1 LAGVASFKML
11 SPKVR
16 WLLPTLANLP
26 WVRNLNVKKGAGNP
40 ISRGRQWWQLP
51 VKVVMAVS
59 SRFCDSLSNSLI
71 AAHLLLLVLELRG
84 KREIEGPLLDLTMLQ
99 DTTHGSPSCSSRASF
114 HQPGQGYQR
123 SNGQM
128 GDEWQCRFCEKCCQ
142 NAHKEAIQLN
152 DVDLPWDWKQ
162 EIVQLIALTQ
172 REGEVDCKTSV
183 PSKERIA
190 HLAKL
195 IHATLSPPKSCS
207 NTATEDQALAP
218 EEVNSALKSE
228 ERKDSAM
235 LAKHGIDAQDRDP
248 SSDGPKSVNEVSPK
262 QGHLRHSKSE
272 GNLRCLASRRHSFG
286 ASHASVSSLQNLEL
300 VTLQNITGESP
311 CCINDCCA
319 PNDLRHGSEAPNKRV
334 GCTTSPGEG
343 DPKVSISFVS
353 KDFPEGIEL
362 VFSLQADTHNALR
375 SPIPVEDHLKHIDNS
390 ALLKSILLE
399 KYKSS
404 SYKLASSVDGSET
417 DDSDNFL
424 EACSISLPDLE
435 PSEEHHVCDMEGFQ
449 DSRRLFEESED
460 EDVWMEIQ
468 QGNAFESAN
477 EIGED
482 VSVSWP
488 KHGHIECGTNHVACI
503 ENCDKQ
509 VVSTTNEFEQ
519 SAHASSPCNHT
530 LDIEGLERVGNPSTE
545 VSSIGKEELVLNKE
559 VPCVSSSNT
568 CVQFV
573 DHPTC
578 ISMRKR
584 RHEHGD
590 QIYLKPDE
598 LSAAPWSELVFW
610 HGHCEQGNPTLCILL
625 GKAVQ
630 KLPTGELQTISSV
643 IISHMEHAELNFDKG
658 SAKQMNII
666 MDLWGLGLMRMP
678 PMEILSCIGTIMN
691 RDYAGRGGFIFIVNA
706 PVMLSVVMGP
716 IKRVILR
723 PAYNKGAMIE
733 KGFIENKDRI
743 FILNRNYKHVLEKHF
758 KPSLLPPVFG
768 GKCPSKFCP
777 QNCEAGAAFLTC
789 L

>member
-1 LAGVASFKML
+1 MCQSTMQRGRAEEQHDGHVVCESGEAILADGQGPRIYNNKPEKLPWTLSQKKGKNSLVTANLISGNNTRRVIIRKWNSTVISKEPRLDPRVADNVFAFLSMLHELPCGLDTRGLEHVLSKPDVQVRARNVLSSLHEECKNKLQRSDSEDNRGEEESVAGTLSCRISRGISNKALEWSGHNQVPNRGAGNALQALKFADNSPYSHHDEVDTTAPRLFSRWRRRHVQQHPRGRWFRTVLSNLAGVASFKML

-503 ENCDKQ
+503 ENWSDSHQ
-509 VVSTTNEFEQ
+509 
-519 SAHASSPCNHT
+519 
-530 LDIEGLERVGNPSTE
+530 NP
-545 VSSIGKEELVLNKE
+545 L
-559 VPCVSSSNT
+559 
-568 CVQFV
+568 F
-573 DHPTC
+573 
-578 ISMRKR
+578 
-584 RHEHGD
+584 
-590 QIYLKPDE
+590 
-598 LSAAPWSELVFW
+598 
-610 HGHCEQGNPTLCILL
+610 
-625 GKAVQ
+625 
-630 KLPTGELQTISSV
+630 
-643 IISHMEHAELNFDKG
+643 
-658 SAKQMNII
+658 
-666 MDLWGLGLMRMP
+666 
-678 PMEILSCIGTIMN
+678 
-691 RDYAGRGGFIFIVNA
+691 
-706 PVMLSVVMGP
+706 MLSFACM
-716 IKRVILR
+716 
-723 PAYNKGAMIE
+723 Y
-733 KGFIENKDRI
+733 I
-743 FILNRNYKHVLEKHF
+743 FGRATIPLVN
-758 KPSLLPPVFG
+758 
-768 GKCPSKFCP
+768 
-777 QNCEAGAAFLTC
+777 
-789 L
+789 

>member
-1 LAGVASFKML
+1 MCQSTMQRGRAEEQHDGHVVCESGEAILADGQGPRIYNNKPEKLPWTLSQKKGKNSLVTANLISGNNTRRVIIRKWNSTVISKEPRLDPRVADNVFAFLSMLHELPCGLDTRGLEHVLSKPDVQVRARNVLSSLHEECKNKLQRSDSEDNRGEEESVAGILSCRISRGISNKALEWSGHNQVPNRGAGNALQALKFADNSPYSHHDEVDTTAPRLFSRWRRRDVQQHPRGRWFRTVLSNLAGVASFKML

-26 WVRNLNVKKGAGNP
+26 WVRNLNVKKGAANP

-99 DTTHGSPSCSSRASF
+99 DPAHGSPSCSSRASF
-114 HQPGQGYQR
+114 HQPGQGNQR

-142 NAHKEAIQLN
+142 NGHKEAIQLN

-207 NTATEDQALAP
+207 NTATEDQASAP
-218 EEVNSALKSE
+218 EEVNSASKSE
-228 ERKDSAM
+228 VSKDTAM
-235 LAKHGIDAQDRDP
+235 LAKHGIIAQDRDP
-248 SSDGPKSVNEVSPK
+248 SSDGPNSVNEVSPK

-319 PNDLRHGSEAPNKRV
+319 PNDLLHGSEAPNKRV
-334 GCTTSPGEG
+334 GCTIPPGEG

-404 SYKLASSVDGSET
+404 SYKSASSVDGSET
-417 DDSDNFL
+417 DVSDNFL

-435 PSEEHHVCDMEGFQ
+435 PSEEHHVCDMEGFH

-460 EDVWMEIQ
+460 EDVWMEFQ
-468 QGNAFESAN
+468 QGNAFQSTN

-503 ENCDKQ
+503 KNWSDSHQ
-509 VVSTTNEFEQ
+509 
-519 SAHASSPCNHT
+519 
-530 LDIEGLERVGNPSTE
+530 NP
-545 VSSIGKEELVLNKE
+545 L
-559 VPCVSSSNT
+559 
-568 CVQFV
+568 F
-573 DHPTC
+573 
-578 ISMRKR
+578 
-584 RHEHGD
+584 
-590 QIYLKPDE
+590 
-598 LSAAPWSELVFW
+598 
-610 HGHCEQGNPTLCILL
+610 
-625 GKAVQ
+625 
-630 KLPTGELQTISSV
+630 
-643 IISHMEHAELNFDKG
+643 
-658 SAKQMNII
+658 
-666 MDLWGLGLMRMP
+666 
-678 PMEILSCIGTIMN
+678 
-691 RDYAGRGGFIFIVNA
+691 
-706 PVMLSVVMGP
+706 MLSFACM
-716 IKRVILR
+716 
-723 PAYNKGAMIE
+723 Y
-733 KGFIENKDRI
+733 I
-743 FILNRNYKHVLEKHF
+743 FGRAT
-758 KPSLLPPVFG
+758 KPLVS
-768 GKCPSKFCP
+768 
-777 QNCEAGAAFLTC
+777 
-789 L
+789 